1 MDTPRTRRAER
12 YVWLSVTVFLLT
24 AVVLV
29 AFSPRALAQNK
40 DDEKRALLGSFQEIF
55 DFVQKN
61 YVDEG
66 KTESRA
72 LVEGALKGLF
82 EALGDPY
89 SAYLTG
95 SDLRALEDTTTG
107 EFSGIGVVIT
117 KAQDAPGAEVVSPIE
132 GTPAYRAGLAVADLI
147 VKIDGEAVQE
157 LSLTDVVNRIR
168 GPKGSPITLTVQR
181 GKALVFD
188 VTVQR
193 ETVEVPTVKR
203 AMVPGDIGYL
213 RIATFTPFTARNV
226 EEAIRFFAQG
236 SYRALVVDVR
246 ANGGGRLDSVIEIA
260 DYFLD
265 KGPIVSTRG
274 RSRAES
280 YSYGAREAK
289 TIVGRDIPVAV
300 LIDGGSASASEI
312 LAGALKDTGRA
323 VVIGQKSFG
332 KGTVQQVRKF
342 GEFEFKLTMSK
353 YYTPSGVSIDGTGIV
368 PDIVVEEE
376 KVSDAE
382 LESYNRLIRES
393 RIQNFVK
400 SQPDAAAPTES
411 AVAALVEGLK
421 KEGFD
426 IRERVLRK
434 LVRDEVSR
442 TNPNPPVYDLEYD
455 LTLQKAVEILGQR
468 IPRAAAR

>member
-1 MDTPRTRRAER
+1 MDTPRKRRAER
-12 YVWLSVTVFLLT
+12 FVWLSVTIFLLT

-29 AFSPRALAQNK
+29 AFAPGALAQSREA
-40 DDEKRALLGSFQEIF
+40 DKRVLLGSFQDIF

-61 YVDEG
+61 YVDES
-66 KTESRA
+66 KTDSRA

-82 EALGDPY
+82 EALEDPY

-117 KAQDAPGAEVVSPIE
+117 KTPDAPGAEVVSPIE
-132 GTPAYRAGLAVADLI
+132 GTPAYRAGLVAADLI
-147 VKIDGEAVQE
+147 VRIDGEEVKE

-168 GPKGSPITLTVQR
+168 GPKGSPVTLSVQR

-203 AMVPGDIGYL
+203 AMMPGDIGYL

-226 EEAIRFFAQG
+226 EEAIRFFG
-236 SYRALVVDVR
+236 KTSYKALVVDVR

-265 KGPIVSTRG
+265 NGPIVSTRG
-274 RSRAES
+274 RSRGES
-280 YSYGAREAK
+280 YSYGAREAN
-289 TIVGRDIPVAV
+289 TIVGPDIPIAV

-353 YYTPSGVSIDGTGIV
+353 YYTPGGVSIDGTGIV
-368 PDIVVEEE
+368 PDVVVEED

-382 LESYNRLIRES
+382 VDSYDRLIREG
-393 RIQNFVK
+393 RIRDFVK
-400 SQPDAAAPTES
+400 GSPAGVPPEES
-411 AVAALVEGLK
+411 AVTSFLAGL
-421 KEGFD
+421 EADGFD

-442 TNPNPPVYDLEYD
+442 TNTNPPVYDLEYD
-455 LTLQKAVEILGQR
+455 LTLQKAVELLGQR
-468 IPRAAAR
+468 IPRAASR